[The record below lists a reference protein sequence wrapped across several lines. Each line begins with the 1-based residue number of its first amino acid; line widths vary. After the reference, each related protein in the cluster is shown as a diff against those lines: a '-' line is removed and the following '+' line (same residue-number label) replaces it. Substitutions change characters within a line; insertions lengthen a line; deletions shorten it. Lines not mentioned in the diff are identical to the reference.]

1 MSSSSCQTTQTGEQL
16 FLDPFQHLS
25 RRKHLPVT
33 FGWVCGEHD
42 APLLTWG
49 DTAVNESGE
58 WRKFELL
65 WLRFLLLLQHACVN
79 KQDWKTTPL
88 LKHHN
93 LKSTRAREVF
103 KSNWILSHRHM
114 IFKSQHNTNT
124 KLLRNVSLGFVG
136 FCWVSLDPPP
146 EFNLSADS
154 RWISLRSYPMKQ
166 TMENPSFPSMASHLV
181 IF

>member
-136 FCWVSLDPPP
+136 F
-146 EFNLSADS
+146 
-154 RWISLRSYPMKQ
+154 RWIPPRIQPVCRLKVDQFTLLPYETNHGESIF
-166 TMENPSFPSMASHLV
+166 SFHGLTFSHIL
-181 IF
+181 I